1 MALDE
6 VNTEIA
12 VAAKKN
18 FENLGCVENTRAERD
33 ADVRLQ
39 MRLVRGP
46 ARDDVDAMLIT
57 KQRTD
62 VFLVFGLFVFLICPS
77 NGWFRDEYAT
87 S

>member
-12 VAAKKN
+12 VAANSN

-39 MRLVRGP
+39 MLLVRGP
-46 ARDDVDAMLIT
+46 ARDDVDDMLIT
-57 KQRTD
+57 KQRTS
-62 VFLVFGLFVFLICPS
+62 VYLVFGLFVFLICPS
-77 NGWFRDEYAT
+77 KVWFRDEYAT